1 MLPLKCLAIPLLVC
15 SSGFIL
21 PAQSSDDPRFLILQ
35 GRALQRRGGGD
46 DPAGAAAL
54 FRKATTLSPQSAEA
68 HLRLSEA
75 LMESGSLEAAVEPG
89 TRATELDSTH
99 AEAWAHLGMLH
110 YLRGR
115 KLPEAQILAQR
126 ALQKAAALMPSDA
139 ELWTRLAEVAETRKD
154 DAAAIKAWIRVG
166 RLHPPFSI
174 QGKSLGEI
182 AWGRVAALASG
193 PTQYEARREA
203 VLALCQGKY
212 PDAPS
217 LRLLEDLARE
227 QVEKGFLG
235 HAEES
240 FSLLGRHLPKEPAV
254 WDNIAIIQLRTN
266 RFQDALDTL
275 KRAEELRAN
284 PRGDYYTGLCLMNLG
299 RFEESEPRW
308 KAVLKASRFTKEDE
322 QLAANARALLATSL
336 LLRGQAQEMLATLKS
351 WAETNTQPELL
362 ALQAQGLIQTKAW
375 KQARQ
380 VLRDGM
386 ARFPGQGIFQ
396 LAKAIPADRFDE
408 SLFAHKDSRNALQ
421 QLDLESM
428 AGQLSEFRRWDRCL
442 EFALQARKTAPVR
455 DVELLLL
462 QGSALQELGR
472 MKEAVQILREGQR
485 MNPGHPTLQNNL
497 GYLLLEMDDGQLQ
510 EASALI
516 EASLKQEPKNGNT
529 MDSWGWALFKQGRL
543 KESEEVLRKASE
555 ISPFSPE
562 IRKHLGETLLSLGRF
577 EEALEQWERALA
589 YAFPDRKTLENR
601 ARELRTRIAKNRHDA
616 SLSNEEP
623 PPVAPEL
630 ELEEGPE

>member
-1 MLPLKCLAIPLLVC
+1 MHPLKHLVVPFLLC
-15 SSGFIL
+15 SSGL
-21 PAQSSDDPRFLILQ
+21 LLSAQGTEDPRSLILQ
-35 GRALQRRGGGD
+35 GRALQRRGGSE
-46 DPAGAAAL
+46 DPAGAATL
-54 FRKATTLSPQSAEA
+54 FRKAVALSPQSAEA

-75 LMESGSLEAAVEPG
+75 LMESGSLEGAVEPG
-89 TRATELDSTH
+89 TRATELDPTH

-115 KLPEAQILAQR
+115 KLPEAQILAQQ

-154 DAAAIKAWIRVG
+154 DAVAIKAWIRVG

-193 PTQYEARREA
+193 PQNYEARREA

-212 PDAPS
+212 PDAQG

-227 QVEKGFLG
+227 QVERGFLG

-240 FSLLGRHLPKEPAV
+240 FTLLGRHLPKEPAV
-254 WDNIAIIQLRTN
+254 WDNIAIIQLRTT
-266 RFQDALDTL
+266 RYADALESL
-275 KRAEELRAN
+275 RRAEELRPS
-284 PRGDYYTGLCLMNLG
+284 PRGDFYTGLCLMNLG

-308 KAVLKASRFTKEDE
+308 IAILKAARFTKEDE
-322 QLAANARALLATSL
+322 QLAANSRALLATSL
-336 LLRGQAQEMLATLKS
+336 LLRGKPQDMLTTLKG
-351 WAETNTQPELL
+351 WPQTKDQPELL
-362 ALQAQGLIQTKAW
+362 ALEAQGLIQTKAW
-375 KQARQ
+375 KMARQ

-386 ARFPGQGIFQ
+386 ARFSGHGIFQ
-396 LAKAIPADRFDE
+396 LAKAIPADRFEE
-408 SLFAHKDSRNALQ
+408 SLFSHKNSRNALQ
-421 QLDLESM
+421 QLDLEIM

-442 EFALQARKTAPVR
+442 DYALQARKTAPVH
-455 DVELLLL
+455 DIELLLL

-472 MKEAVQILREGQR
+472 MQEAVQVLREGQR

-497 GYLLLEMDDGQLQ
+497 GYLLLEMNDGQLN

-529 MDSWGWALFKQGRL
+529 MDSWGWALFKQGRF
-543 KESEEVLRKASE
+543 KESEDILRKASE
-555 ISPFSPE
+555 LSPFSPE
-562 IRKHLGETLLSLGRF
+562 IRKHLGETLLSLGRL
-577 EEALEQWERALA
+577 EEALDQWERALA
-589 YAFPDRKTLENR
+589 YAFTDRKALEAR
-601 ARELRTRIAKNRHDA
+601 ARELRTRIAKKRYETA
-616 SLSNEEP
+616 QPSPEEP
-623 PPVAPEL
+623 TAALEP